1 MSGWASSSKVSQP
14 ASAKRFAATSPFEP
28 PPMTTAST
36 SAGSAMSAFHQSRV
50 RHHSRPS
57 YPASCMAEPLAV
69 RKTPSS
75 NLVPP
80 KMIANGHVSGWS
92 GPYMASRAVDIQ
104 GDRSMGCLGAGPSDT
119 GIPPQRAG
127 PSDTGI
133 PPQRAGP
140 SDTGIPPQR
149 AGPSDTGIPPQR
161 AGPSDTDIPPQ
172 RAGPS
177 DTGIPPQRAGPSDT
191 GIPPQ
196 RAGPSDTGIPPQR
209 AGPSDT

>member
-1 MSGWASSSKVSQP
+1 MTGDA
-14 ASAKRFAATSPFEP
+14 AAKRFAATSPFEP

-133 PPQRAGP
+133 PPQRLG
-140 SDTGIPPQR
+140 SEDR
-149 AGPSDTGIPPQR
+149 APTCHGAPRSGDVTARLRSEEDVHRGKLDR
-161 AGPSDTDIPPQ
+161 LARS
-172 RAGPS
+172 A
-177 DTGIPPQRAGPSDT
+177 
-191 GIPPQ
+191 
-196 RAGPSDTGIPPQR
+196 
-209 AGPSDT
+209 